1 MSIELIWDKSNCVLE
16 YQGTTIH
23 AAPRDYPPFAPQAI
37 IEEQDTALLL
47 NPQTTLHDPGKPAW
61 YLANTLEDNPS
72 HPLGSVVVKGHQPRR
87 LLAIVH
93 DIERS
98 PTCQPEFIQ
107 TAWLNVM
114 TVIQENQ
121 FTTASMPLLGTVH
134 GKISVKDA
142 LVLLGESL
150 RKNQPTCLEKVWLIL
165 PNNCGCEVLA
175 QLSHST
181 TNGTR

>member
-1 MSIELIWDKSNCVLE
+1 MSIELIWNKTDCVLE
-16 YQGTTIH
+16 YQGITIH
-23 AAPRDYPPFAPQAI
+23 AAPRDYPPFTPQAI

-47 NPQTTLHDPGKPAW
+47 NPPTTLHDPGKPAW

-72 HPLGSVVVKGHQPRR
+72 HPLGSVVVKGQRPRR
-87 LLAIVH
+87 LMAIVH

-98 PTCQPEFIQ
+98 PTCQPAYIQ

-114 TVIQENQ
+114 AAIQENQ
-121 FTTASMPLLGTVH
+121 FTTASIPLLGTVH

-142 LVLLGESL
+142 LLLLGESL
-150 RKNQPTCLEKVWLIL
+150 RKNQPTCLEKVWLNL
-165 PNNCGCEVLA
+165 PNDYGCAILET
-175 QLSHST
+175 LSDST